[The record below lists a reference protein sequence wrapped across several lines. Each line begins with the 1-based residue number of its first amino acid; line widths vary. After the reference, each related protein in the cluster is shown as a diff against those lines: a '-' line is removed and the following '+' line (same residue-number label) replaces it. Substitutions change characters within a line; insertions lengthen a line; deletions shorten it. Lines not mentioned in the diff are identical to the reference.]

1 MKTTSSK
8 LQHQVIVTL
17 VGLSSIALAIG
28 ISMANMGSF
37 EKQSLPEKEVEL
49 TKVSIKHIHPD
60 RYQAQVV
67 AYGSASPRYA
77 LDLTSEVSGRVTH
90 LSEQLESGNTVKK
103 GEVLI
108 TIDDRL
114 YQQAVA
120 NAKTQVSDARVALL
134 QEELNVQQAEQEWRR
149 SGLQGQPD
157 SELVLRQPQLLA
169 AQNKLEYSEKSLLQ
183 AKADLQKTQVTA
195 PFSALIINRQVQP
208 SSYLQSGSQIAQLYN
223 TDVIDIS
230 LALSESQWQQ
240 LPPLKTMIS
249 EGWPVEISHTANNK
263 TANTSGESK
272 EKWTGRVTRG
282 EQHMNDSSRQRSLV
296 VSVERP
302 LEQSPPLFPGTFIQA
317 KISGE
322 SIDNL
327 WQLPASAITQDNQF
341 WYLTQDDELKVI
353 AADVRFSHA
362 DKVYLNP
369 PASFN
374 QTRVLTHPLSSYLPG
389 MKVLPN
395 SKASNSEPFNPETI
409 TEAE

>member
-37 EKQSLPEKEVEL
+37 EKQSLPEKDIEL

-230 LALSESQWQQ
+230 LSLSKSQWQQ
-240 LPPLKTMIS
+240 LPPLTTMIA
-249 EGWPVEISHTANNK
+249 EQWPVEISHSASN
-263 TANTSGESK
+263 NTSNSSVQSTG
-272 EKWTGRVTRG
+272 KWIGKVTRG
-282 EQHMNDSSRQRSLV
+282 EQHVNDSSRQRSLI
-296 VSVERP
+296 VSIERP
-302 LEQSPPLFPGTFIQA
+302 LAQTPPLFPGTFIQA
-317 KISGE
+317 KILGA

-327 WQLPASAITQDNQF
+327 WQLPASAITQNNQF
-341 WYLTQDDELKVI
+341 WYLTEENELK
-353 AADVRFSHA
+353 AMPADIRFSLA
-362 DKVYLNP
+362 DKIYLNP
-369 PASFN
+369 PADFSN
-374 QTRVLTHPLSSYLPG
+374 VRVLTHPLSSYLPG
-389 MKVLPN
+389 MQVIPN
-395 SKASNSEPFNPETI
+395 SELI